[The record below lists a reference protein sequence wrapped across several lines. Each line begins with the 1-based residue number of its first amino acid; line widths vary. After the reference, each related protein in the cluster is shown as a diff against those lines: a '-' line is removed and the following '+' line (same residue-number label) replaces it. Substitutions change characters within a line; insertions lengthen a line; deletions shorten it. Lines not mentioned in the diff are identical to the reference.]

1 MNKFKKMMLQSNAQ
15 QQQNMLNHYQKM
27 PTIFDIFN
35 RPLEDF
41 SFFKDSGFQD
51 SFKVDIEDCDDHY
64 ELKADL
70 PGVKKE
76 DIKLDFND
84 GVLSIKAAH
93 HQNKNEKQNNF
104 VLNERFEG
112 TYERSFSFEDVDEN
126 NINAA
131 FVKGE
136 LDVSLGKIAKS
147 PKLEIKIH

>member
-76 DIKLDFND
+76 DIKLDFKD

-112 TYERSFSFEDVDEN
+112 TYERSFSFEDVDPQ
-126 NINAA
+126 NIEAS
-131 FVKGE
+131 FDEGE
-136 LDVSLGKIAKS
+136 LKIKLN
-147 PKLEIKIH
+147 KLEKNPSVNIKIN